1 MMRSHFAA
9 RAGALA
15 LALVGCARATP
26 RPVVET
32 NETPTPQWT
41 GSLQPTQQRTGGL
54 AVTGQNKAF
63 GSVKITTAAGPLPR
77 MRVAITVAVPTSAPT
92 SLRWAVLPERCGTGD
107 LPLLGFE
114 QFPLLDVSV
123 NGRGQ
128 IETDLPLVLSPNS
141 AYHVNIYAGGQQL
154 DNVVTCANL
163 KYQAIAR

>member
-1 MMRSHFAA
+1 MMRSYSVI

-15 LALVGCARATP
+15 LVISGCAKATP

-32 NETPTPQWT
+32 NETPMPEWT

-63 GSVKITTAAGPLPR
+63 GSVKITTAAGNLPR
-77 MRVAITVAVPTSAPT
+77 MRVALSVAVPTSGPT
-92 SLRWAVLPERCGTGD
+92 SLGWAVLPERCGTGD

-114 QFPLLDVSV
+114 QFPLIDVSV

-128 IETDLPLVLSPNS
+128 IETDLPLVLAPNS
-141 AYHVNIYAGGQQL
+141 AYHVNIYSGGKQL

-163 KYQAIAR
+163 KYQSLPR